1 MPKRQRSTA
10 WKSELAEINAKAR
23 QEGMSYGQYVGLMY
37 CEEKKMK
44 WKEGEDMTERDARDL
59 VDWLDQAEEETKA
72 TIAEHERIDPFYDGV
87 LSTIQTVREYIK
99 KMRKVDEAEGEKQ
112 MKEIIAGSKFEYIE
126 GIKPFFWWTGSL
138 SIEQAITH
146 LTKRYDEEEAHKLL
160 DEKLEFVSDYM
171 RNNHGAVEQYGIYLI
186 PEFMLGYDDIE
197 IVIVAASENE
207 RATVVFSDIPVVK

>member
-1 MPKRQRSTA
+1 
-10 WKSELAEINAKAR
+10 
-23 QEGMSYGQYVGLMY
+23 
-37 CEEKKMK
+37 
-44 WKEGEDMTERDARDL
+44 MTERDARDL

-87 LSTIQTVREYIK
+87 LSTVQTVREYIK

-112 MKEIIAGSKFEYIE
+112 MKEIITDSKFEHIE
-126 GIKPFFWWTGSL
+126 EIKPFFWWTGSF

-160 DEKLEFVSDYM
+160 DEKLEFVSGYM

-207 RATVVFSDIPVVK
+207 RATVVFSDIPVVKRGKRDEE

>member
-1 MPKRQRSTA
+1 MPKKQRSTA

-23 QEGMSYGQYVGLMY
+23 QEGMSYGQYVELMY
-37 CEEKKMK
+37 CEERDEM
-44 WKEGEDMTERDARDL
+44 ERRRRYDRKR
-59 VDWLDQAEEETKA
+59 LDQAEAETKA

-112 MKEIIAGSKFEYIE
+112 MKEIIADSKFEHIE
-126 GIKPFFWWTGSL
+126 EIKPFFWWAGSL

-146 LTKRYDEEEAHKLL
+146 LTKRYDEEEAHNLL

-207 RATVVFSDIPVVK
+207 RATVVFSDIPVVKRGEK

>member
-1 MPKRQRSTA
+1 
-10 WKSELAEINAKAR
+10 
-23 QEGMSYGQYVGLMY
+23 
-37 CEEKKMK
+37 
-44 WKEGEDMTERDARDL
+44 MTERDARDL

-87 LSTIQTVREYIK
+87 LSTVQTVSEYIK

-112 MKEIIAGSKFEYIE
+112 MKEIITDSKFEYIE
-126 GIKPFFWWTGSL
+126 EIEPFFWWTGSL
-138 SIEQAITH
+138 NIKQAITH
-146 LTKRYDEEEAHKLL
+146 LTKRYDEEEAHNLL

-207 RATVVFSDIPVVK
+207 RATVVFSDIPVFKRGRRDEE